1 MVDELF
7 HKLFEQGLITDK
19 PSEMWMPMNTKDRKW
34 QNYYTGRGGV
44 TMHLEGD
51 WMINV
56 DTDELT
62 QIASSSD
69 IDDQLMNS
77 VQTVFDDLGYEFE
90 TVSDKFGHAIV
101 VRNKF
106 SILGNKA
113 PLTLK
118 FSEFGFDPKKTMND
132 KFESQLHSVTPDHIK
147 VSVNHVPEYDD
158 EGVEL
163 GTFGETG
170 LEFTTEI
177 DQPITVDKFPRFAE
191 EKRKEIDTILIKL
204 KGYRFSEDPSKVEQ
218 EFYALQDALDSE
230 EYKNAEGSL
239 LFPIGKEESGKFV
252 IADMHKLPHI
262 LAGGQTGSGKSNFTE
277 GTLILSLLHRY
288 SADDLKLILID
299 PKVVQFTQYN
309 GIPHLVRPVITTPED
324 SKDAMDWLLK
334 EMGDRFDT
342 LVDSMS
348 KNIDEYNSSGKGHM
362 PFLVLIIDE
371 VADLMMVDGE
381 YYQKSFIKLLQKS
394 VAVGIHIYIGTSRP
408 SEDVL
413 PSLLR
418 ANFVTKIAFKTASKV
433 DSEALIDV
441 SGAEYLLGRGDLL
454 FSSLEN
460 THPVHLQA
468 PFVSDKDQ
476 VRVVEFLKSAK

>member
-1 MVDELF
+1 MDEELF
-7 HKLFEQGLITDK
+7 RKLFEQGLITDK
-19 PSEMWMPMNTKDRKW
+19 PPEMWMPMNTKDRKW

-44 TMHLEGD
+44 TMHLGGG

-69 IDDQLMNS
+69 VDEQLIKS
-77 VQTVFDDLGYEFE
+77 VQAVFDELGYDYE

-101 VRNKF
+101 VRHKF
-106 SILGNKA
+106 SILGNKV
-113 PLTLK
+113 PLSLK
-118 FSEFGFDPKKTMND
+118 FSEYGFDPKKTMND
-132 KFESQLHSVTPDHIK
+132 KFENELHSFTPDHTK
-147 VSVNHVPEYDD
+147 ASVNHVPEYDD
-158 EGVEL
+158 EGEEL

-177 DQPITVDKFPRFAE
+177 DQPITADDFPSFVEA
-191 EKRKEIDTILIKL
+191 KRKEIDTTLTKL
-204 KGYRFSEDPSKVEQ
+204 KDYRFTDEPSKVEQ
-218 EFYALQDALDSE
+218 EFYDLRDALDSD

-239 LFPIGKEESGKFV
+239 LLAVGKDESGKFV
-252 IADMHKLPHI
+252 IADLHKLPHI
-262 LAGGQTGSGKSNFTE
+262 MAGGQTGSGKSNFTE

-288 SADDLKLILID
+288 SSDDLKLLLID
-299 PKVVQFTQYN
+299 PKMVQFTQYN

-334 EMGDRFDT
+334 EMEDRFDV
-342 LVDSMS
+342 LVDSKT
-348 KNIDEYNSSGKGHM
+348 KNIDEYNSSDKGHM
-362 PFLVLIIDE
+362 PFVLLIIDE

-394 VAVGIHIYIGTSRP
+394 AAVGIHIYIGTSRP

-441 SGAEYLLGRGDLL
+441 SGAENLLGRGDLL
-454 FSSLEN
+454 FSSLG
-460 THPVHLQA
+460 TVHPVHLQA
-468 PFVSDKDQ
+468 PYVSDEETA
-476 VRVVEFLKSAK
+476 RVAEQLKNS

>member
-1 MVDELF
+1 MDEELF
-7 HKLFEQGLITDK
+7 RKLFEQGLITDN
-19 PSEMWMPMNTKDRKW
+19 PPEMWMPMNTKDRKW

-44 TMHLEGD
+44 TMHLGGG

-62 QIASSSD
+62 QIAGSSD
-69 IDDQLMNS
+69 VDEQLIKS
-77 VQTVFDDLGYEFE
+77 VQAVFDELGYDYE

-101 VRNKF
+101 VRHKF
-106 SILGNKA
+106 SILGIKA

-118 FSEFGFDPKKTMND
+118 FSEYGFDPKKTMND
-132 KFESQLHSVTPDHIK
+132 KFDNELHSVTPDRIK

-158 EGVEL
+158 EGEEL

-177 DQPITVDKFPRFAE
+177 DLPITAKNFPSFVE
-191 EKRKEIDTILIKL
+191 EKRKEIDTILNKL
-204 KGYRFSEDPSKVEQ
+204 NDYRFSDEHDKVEQ
-218 EFYALQDALDSE
+218 QFYDLQDALDSE

-239 LFPIGKEESGKFV
+239 LFPVGKDETGKFV
-252 IADMHKLPHI
+252 IADLHKLPHI
-262 LAGGQTGSGKSNFTE
+262 MAGGQTGSGKSNFTE

-299 PKVVQFTQYN
+299 PKMVQFTQYN
-309 GIPHLVRPVITTPED
+309 GIPHLARPVITTPED

-334 EMGDRFDT
+334 EMEDRFDV
-342 LVDSMS
+342 LVDSKT

-362 PFLVLIIDE
+362 PFVVLIIDE

-394 VAVGIHIYIGTSRP
+394 AAVGIHIYIGTSRP

-413 PSLLR
+413 PSILR

-441 SGAEYLLGRGDLL
+441 GGSENLLGRGDLL
-454 FSSLEN
+454 FISLG
-460 THPVHLQA
+460 TIHPVHLQA
-468 PFVSDKDQ
+468 PYVSDEETA
-476 VRVVEFLKSAK
+476 RVAEQIKNS